1 MRHLAGL
8 LCFCALVASATDMS
22 QEETIVR
29 TAYAKLSY
37 AVDLETAIRAVKHNP
52 KITYA
57 QLAQEV
63 AKEAL
68 TFSLSDFSCN
78 DISSVLD
85 QKYAQVFSDIRDG
98 GDVVDIGSVTESY
111 TEETNGAKTETSMNV
126 AAARWSHGPN
136 GPVPEGT
143 VAEMLPAME
152 RESGISALMRF
163 CTYTAAVTFEGR
175 SRTYRANFFFGPD
188 GQGQVTPGDMVVA
201 LGGGTLQEL
210 LSKPVYPQVL
220 LKTARY
226 RNNAAMRAFL
236 NGNQHSNASCKRG
249 DACCDLSALHC
260 GVYGA
265 DLEGSLQ

>member
-1 MRHLAGL
+1 
-8 LCFCALVASATDMS
+8 MS

-98 GDVVDIGSVTESY
+98 GDVIDIGSVTETY
-111 TEETNGAKTETSMNV
+111 TDETNPGAITKTSMNV
-126 AAARWSHGPN
+126 ATARWSHGPK
-136 GPVPEGT
+136 GPIPDGT
-143 VAEMLPAME
+143 VAELLPVME
-152 RESGISALMRF
+152 RSAGVSALVRY
-163 CTYTAAVTFEGR
+163 CSYVATVTFEGR
-175 SRTYRANFFFGPD
+175 SRTYRTDFFFGPE
-188 GQGQVTPGDMVVA
+188 GQGEVIPGDMVVA
-201 LGGGTLQEL
+201 LGGGTLFEL
-210 LSKPVYPQVL
+210 LTKPVYPQVL
-220 LKTARY
+220 LKTPRY
-226 RNNAAMRAFL
+226 SNNSAIREFL
-236 NGNQHSNASCKRG
+236 NENQHSNASCKRG